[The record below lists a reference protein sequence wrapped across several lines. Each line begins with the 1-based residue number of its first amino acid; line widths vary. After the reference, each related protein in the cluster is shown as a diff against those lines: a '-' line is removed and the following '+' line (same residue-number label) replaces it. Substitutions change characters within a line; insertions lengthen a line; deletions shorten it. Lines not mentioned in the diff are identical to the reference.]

1 MTENFTGITTTT
13 TNVDGRLKMQYNE
26 SEYEAAVNKWFEEL
40 KDIVTNDLLR
50 QHINKYPVKSDY
62 EIEEEDD
69 KDCDSNERHTVDN

>member
-1 MTENFTGITTTT
+1 MNGIRRLMTE
-13 TNVDGRLKMQYNE
+13 YNE
-26 SEYEAAVNKWFEEL
+26 GFLNKMNYDVEAYEAAVNKWYEEL